1 MKVTAWAVFGLLL
14 VTALVAPV
22 VAGVLGA
29 VPVRAGVGEPHV
41 RSVTHTIEP
50 ARPRRVAAPAPPAA
64 RHPGYLVEARMGW
77 AVS

>member
-1 MKVTAWAVFGLLL
+1 MRVTTWAVFASLL
-14 VTALVAPV
+14 VTVLVAPV

-29 VPVRAGVGEPHV
+29 APVRAEPHV
-41 RSVTHTIEP
+41 HRATHTVVP
-50 ARPRRVAAPAPPAA
+50 AHPGRLSAPAAA

>member
-1 MKVTAWAVFGLLL
+1 MKVTAWAVLGLLL

-22 VAGVLGA
+22 VAGVLSVA
-29 VPVRAGVGEPHV
+29 PMRAAEPHV
-41 RSVTHTIEP
+41 RSATHTIAP
-50 ARPRRVAAPAPPAA
+50 TRPGRVAAPAA

>member
-22 VAGVLGA
+22 VADVLGA
-29 VPVRAGVGEPHV
+29 VPVRAGQPHV
-41 RSVTHTIEP
+41 RSATHAIAP
-50 ARPRRVAAPAPPAA
+50 ARPGRVPAPAA